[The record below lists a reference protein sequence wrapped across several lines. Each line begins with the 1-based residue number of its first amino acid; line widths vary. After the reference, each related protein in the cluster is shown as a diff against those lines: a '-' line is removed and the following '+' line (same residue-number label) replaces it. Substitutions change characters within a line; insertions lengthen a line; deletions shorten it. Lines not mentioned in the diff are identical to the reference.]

1 MGNNLSEFLEDEWYL
16 VRHSGETPEIALH
29 SAIYFL
35 SRAKNGPRAILKND
49 HLEMLQRAAI
59 ERFTEIVLR
68 DLQHANCGKTTY
80 RGIVR
85 SIINYRRFC
94 AFCSRQGVD
103 PCEVRRLAA
112 AALEKFLE
120 LELAVLNDGGQ
131 ISIINCSY
139 NELLAFAAELGIEL
153 TDRFAGVAAF
163 CQPAE

>member
-1 MGNNLSEFLEDEWYL
+1 MGDNLGEFLEDEWYL

-29 SAIYFL
+29 SAIYYL
-35 SRAKNGPRAILKND
+35 TRAKNGPRAILNNE

-85 SIINYRRFC
+85 SIVNYRRFC
-94 AFCSRQGVD
+94 TFCSRQDVD

-112 AALEKFLE
+112 DALEKFLE
-120 LELAVLNDGGQ
+120 IELSVSNNGEQ
-131 ISIINCSY
+131 ISIINCTY

-163 CQPAE
+163 CRPVE